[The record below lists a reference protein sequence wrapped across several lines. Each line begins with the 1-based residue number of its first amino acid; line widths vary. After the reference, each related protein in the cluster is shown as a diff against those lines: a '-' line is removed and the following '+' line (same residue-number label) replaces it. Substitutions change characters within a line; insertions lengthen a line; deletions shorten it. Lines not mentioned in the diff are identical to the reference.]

1 MYKTIQYKSLC
12 DFFERGT
19 KEQYTLDEIIEAVC
33 PGGAGKSTVY
43 RQLARMTETGELRKF
58 HDGKR
63 ILYQYSH
70 ISPDCGSHFHL
81 KCISCGRLIH
91 LNCDSSPA
99 TWRRT
104 TALPSTCGKPYF
116 TVSAPSAAKKK
127 RGSSN
132 DEYKESFIFFTCFSH
147 VGHPWGL
154 RKSPGGGRG
163 EQRWRHDHSGG
174 QFPRL

>member
-19 KEQYTLDEIIEAVC
+19 KEQYTSDEIIEAVC

-70 ISPDCGSHFHL
+70 ISPDCG
-81 KCISCGRLIH
+81 RLIH
-91 LNCDSSPA
+91 LNCDRISEFASHMA
-99 TWRRT
+99 ADHGFTLDMRQT
-104 TALPSTCGKPYF
+104 VLYGLCAQCSKKEVGK
-116 TVSAPSAAKKK
+116 
-127 RGSSN
+127 
-132 DEYKESFIFFTCFSH
+132 
-147 VGHPWGL
+147 
-154 RKSPGGGRG
+154 
-163 EQRWRHDHSGG
+163 Q
-174 QFPRL
+174 Q

>member
-19 KEQYTLDEIIEAVC
+19 KEQYTSDEIIEAVC
-33 PGGAGKSTVY
+33 PEGVGKSTVY

-91 LNCDSSPA
+91 LNCDRISEFASHMA
-99 TWRRT
+99 ADHGFTLDMRQT
-104 TALPSTCGKPYF
+104 VLYGLCAQCSKKGVGK
-116 TVSAPSAAKKK
+116 
-127 RGSSN
+127 
-132 DEYKESFIFFTCFSH
+132 
-147 VGHPWGL
+147 
-154 RKSPGGGRG
+154 
-163 EQRWRHDHSGG
+163 Q
-174 QFPRL
+174 Q

>member
-19 KEQYTLDEIIEAVC
+19 KQYTSDEIIEAVC

-43 RQLARMTETGELRKF
+43 RQLSRMTETGELRKF

-91 LNCDSSPA
+91 LNCNRISEFASHMAADHGFTLDMRQTVLYGLCAQCSKKEV
-99 TWRRT
+99 
-104 TALPSTCGKPYF
+104 GK
-116 TVSAPSAAKKK
+116 
-127 RGSSN
+127 
-132 DEYKESFIFFTCFSH
+132 
-147 VGHPWGL
+147 
-154 RKSPGGGRG
+154 
-163 EQRWRHDHSGG
+163 Q
-174 QFPRL
+174 Q

>member
-19 KEQYTLDEIIEAVC
+19 KEQYTSDEIIEAVC

-91 LNCDSSPA
+91 LNCFTLDMRQTVLYGLCAQCSKKEA
-99 TWRRT
+99 
-104 TALPSTCGKPYF
+104 GK
-116 TVSAPSAAKKK
+116 
-127 RGSSN
+127 
-132 DEYKESFIFFTCFSH
+132 
-147 VGHPWGL
+147 
-154 RKSPGGGRG
+154 
-163 EQRWRHDHSGG
+163 Q
-174 QFPRL
+174 Q